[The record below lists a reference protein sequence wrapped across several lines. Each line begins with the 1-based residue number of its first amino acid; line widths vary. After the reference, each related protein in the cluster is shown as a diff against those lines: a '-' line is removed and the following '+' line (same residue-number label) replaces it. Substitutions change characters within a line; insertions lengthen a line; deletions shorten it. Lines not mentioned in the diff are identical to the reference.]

1 MTQEAKE
8 SISHTVL
15 PGDSVVIKE
24 TGQWIFYFSES
35 EGSVFLK
42 ATGESPVILRL
53 SRKDLCEIIL
63 HMEKLAAKKD
73 ATAGDPL
80 QSQEDA
86 AEKPRNRRRCRRF
99 IRRCEAEFIVDNM
112 IYRGIAGDF
121 SLAGLFLRT
130 SRPFPPETIIDIT
143 LYFADGTSSRL
154 KAKVR
159 RALRTPPGNVMGT
172 PKKEL
177 KNGMGVEIIEKD
189 ARYLNFIR
197 SLLI

>member
-1 MTQEAKE
+1 MTQEAE
-8 SISHTVL
+8 MSISHTVL

-35 EGSVFLK
+35 EGSVFFK
-42 ATGESPVILRL
+42 ATGEPPVILRL

-63 HMEKLAAKKD
+63 RMEKLAAKKD
-73 ATAGDPL
+73 AIAVDL

-86 AEKPRNRRRCRRF
+86 AEKPRNRRKCRRF

-112 IYRGIAGDF
+112 IYRGIACDF

-159 RALRTPPGNVMGT
+159 RAHRTPLGNVMGT

-189 ARYLNFIR
+189 ARYINFIR
-197 SLLI
+197 SLLA